1 MMEEIFKGV
10 PERQLHKGQI
20 LIYEGDAVRNIYR
33 LLKGYV
39 KVSYI
44 QPNDTRRTIIVYGP
58 GDLFPLVSFLSGSGI
73 TRYFYECMTD
83 VELQVMP
90 QQSFQDKIRG
100 DLELGEKLI
109 TYSYTMSLQFA
120 ERIEVLSAHSSR
132 HKVAS
137 LLSYLAAKTGQE
149 RKGQIRLDIPLT
161 SQSIADMCGLTRE
174 TASVQLQQLKEEGVI
189 SGRRHLLLD
198 KKKLQK
204 LLKQQ

>member
-1 MMEEIFKGV
+1 MEEIFDGV
-10 PERQLHKGQI
+10 PERKLHKGQI

-33 LLKGYV
+33 LMKGYV

-44 QPNDTRRTIIVYGP
+44 QPNGSHRTIIIYGP
-58 GDLFPLVSFLSGSGI
+58 EDLFPLVSFLSGSGI
-73 TRYFYECMTD
+73 TRYFYECMTN

-90 QQSFQDKIRG
+90 HQSFQDKIRG

-109 TYSYTMSLQFA
+109 TYSYTISLQFA

-137 LLSYLAAKTGQE
+137 LLSYLAAKTG
-149 RKGQIRLDIPLT
+149 RDDKGQVRLDIPLT

-189 SGRRHLLLD
+189 SGRRNLSLD
-198 KKKLQK
+198 MRKLDK